1 MPTDFDP
8 KPVEESEDTPGVD
21 VPYPGELRD
30 AEHYLKHPS
39 DRMSTQLPDV
49 DNLLVC
55 FDTEASGL
63 FVDEGARV
71 SVVSL
76 AWYDEHDEI
85 ERRVFPFDQGVLD
98 KPNTGGLSA
107 GLFDGAPNLGKDE
120 WDDLCHW
127 LLRQSLTAHNIKY
140 DLHIMR
146 AGHRVWGE
154 GVDLSNRIKW
164 CTLVTS
170 GICFPTQSIALKS
183 IAKGLWGEDEGEPE
197 RRLKKWL
204 AKHKVKDRFG
214 KSQPR
219 YDLAPWD
226 LIGPYASLDADQGIR
241 LHQHQMAM
249 IEQGEVAE
257 SFAILDRA
265 VDLALCLFRMECR
278 GVGFSRE
285 RCEAAAAELRRERD
299 KLRRQLI
306 QDWGR
311 EPTPDAARW
320 WFFSKQA
327 CEIIEKTE
335 GGKASVAQEIVG
347 ELVLRGIPGAH
358 EYEQLAAYNSAL
370 TKWYDGWPA
379 LLGPDGRLRPNYHQ
393 TKEGGEYGSGRGTI
407 SGRLSVER
415 VQLQA
420 IPHDFRL
427 PQGVP
432 SVRSMFEAKP
442 GHELWEIDIS
452 QAEVRVGTH
461 VAQCEPMR
469 QILLAGDDVHGATA
483 IRVFGATPGMPGW
496 DRIRTL
502 AKRATFAN
510 IYGAGPE
517 TFQRT
522 LKEQA
527 GIIISLAEAREYLQ
541 EYQSMFPEFRD
552 LYFRSIQQ
560 VKAMGY
566 ITLVTGRRRWF
577 SQHERITR
585 PSKGMNQKIQGNV
598 AEAMNIAKIEVEY
611 EYPGCLLN
619 EVHDSL
625 MLELVQGDEGAAKAR
640 LIADLMLCVL
650 EDLFPGWDCEHK
662 IPWKVDTKKW
672 H

>member
-1 MPTDFDP
+1 M
-8 KPVEESEDTPGVD
+8 
-21 VPYPGELRD
+21 
-30 AEHYLKHPS
+30 
-39 DRMSTQLPDV
+39 
-49 DNLLVC
+49 VC

-71 SVVSL
+71 SIVSL
-76 AWYDEHDEI
+76 AWFNDDDEM
-85 ERRVFPFDQGVLD
+85 ERRIFPFDQGVLD

-127 LLRQSLTAHNIKY
+127 LLCQNLTAHNIKY

-170 GICFPTQSIALKS
+170 GICFPTKPIALKS
-183 IAKGLWGEDEGEPE
+183 IAKMLWGESEGELE
-197 RRLKKWL
+197 RRLKLWL
-204 AKHKVKDRFG
+204 NKHKVKDRFG
-214 KSQPR
+214 KRQPR

-226 LIGPYASLDADQGIR
+226 LVGPYASLDADQGIR
-241 LHQHQMAM
+241 LYQHQMEMVA
-249 IEQGEVAE
+249 QGEVAE

-278 GVGFSRE
+278 GVGFNRE
-285 RCEAAAAELRRERD
+285 RCEAAAAELRRERES
-299 KLRRQLI
+299 LRKQLI
-306 QDWGR
+306 VDWGR

-327 CEIIEKTE
+327 CEVIQQTD
-335 GGKASVAQEIVG
+335 GGKASVDQEVVG
-347 ELVLRGIPGAH
+347 ELVLRGIPGAA

-415 VQLQA
+415 VQLHA

-427 PQGVP
+427 PAGVP

-442 GHELWEIDIS
+442 GYELWEIDIS
-452 QAEVRVGTH
+452 QAEVRVGTQI
-461 VAQCEPMR
+461 AQCEPMR

-483 IRVFGATPGMPGW
+483 VRVFGATPGQSGW

-510 IYGAGPE
+510 IYGAGPV

-527 GIIISLAEAREYLQ
+527 GIIISLSEAEEYLA
-541 EYQSMFPEFRD
+541 EYQQAFPEFRR
-552 LYFRSIQQ
+552 LYFRSIEQ
-560 VKAMGY
+560 VKSLGY
-566 ITLVTGRRRWF
+566 VTLITGRRRWF
-577 SQHERITR
+577 SDHERLTR
-585 PSKGMNQKIQGNV
+585 PSKGMNQRIQGNV
-598 AEAMNIAKIEVEY
+598 AEAMNVIKIEVEY
-611 EYPGCLLN
+611 EYPGLLLN

-625 MLELVQGDEGAAKAR
+625 MLEVPKGDEGRAYVR
-640 LIADLMLCVL
+640 LVSDLMLTHL
-650 EDLFPGWDCEHK
+650 EDLFGGWDAEHK
-662 IPWKVDTKKW
+662 IPWRVDAKPW
-672 H
+672 G